1 MFAPRAVARHVRLLR
16 SNPKYFRA
24 RLRVLLYQQLHPH
37 SPWLTADAIGLLQRY
52 LKPSMRGFEWGSGRS
67 STTHFAFSACR
78 DGLKRANI
86 TSVDYRLLPTRPE
99 NLYVSAIQ
107 DFPDEHFDFILID
120 GQCREECLAAAV
132 PKLKR
137 DGLVVLDNADAG
149 YQEPADA
156 ALTRMSTDNGIW
168 RTDILTKR
176 RLTLS

>member
-1 MFAPRAVARHVRLLR
+1 
-16 SNPKYFRA
+16 
-24 RLRVLLYQQLHPH
+24 
-37 SPWLTADAIGLLQRY
+37 
-52 LKPSMRGFEWGSGRS
+52 MRGFEWGSGRS
-67 STTHFAFSACR
+67 TVWFSR
-78 DGLKRANI
+78 RSRELVSIEHDPLWFQRVSRWLKRANI
-86 TSVDYRLLPTRPE
+86 TNVDYRLLPTRPE

-107 DFPDEHFDFILID
+107 CFPDEHFDFILID

-132 PKLKR
+132 LKLKR

-156 ALTRMSTDNGIW
+156 ALTRISTDNGIW